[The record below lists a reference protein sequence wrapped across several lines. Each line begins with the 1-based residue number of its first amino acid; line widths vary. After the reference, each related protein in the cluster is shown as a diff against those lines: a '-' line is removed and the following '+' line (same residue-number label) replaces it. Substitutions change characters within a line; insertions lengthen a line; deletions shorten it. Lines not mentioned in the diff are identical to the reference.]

1 MSKIRLNSAAV
12 GFICYLIRDF
22 STSLL
27 PYSSKEHHQLEI
39 QLLPSASVLWIIKIL
54 EEKMPF
60 PVLMLC
66 I

>member
-22 STSLL
+22 STSPLL
-27 PYSSKEHHQLEI
+27 FSKEHHQLEI